1 LDPAPARAVSSDGIP
16 HFGGYAG
23 IVAQTGMS
31 ALAGPHRLGG
41 SDPAGVARRRLREKS
56 WVYLFAAT
64 EEIAVTSALVNG
76 GITGSGFLMVTDL
89 KTGSVIADSSRKGA
103 LAAVNDAPGDGLR
116 ATYRLPGTRYT
127 VRRDGDEIRFQASLG
142 RSMASVPGRSQA
154 WVELDLTLREGGL
167 GITAVSEVEHGR
179 ESSVSVTGK
188 ASCLATTGS
197 VVVHGEHGPRTWT
210 LDGGLGGYDY
220 TKGLL
225 CRSTAWRWAYGT
237 GQLEDGTVLGFNLT
251 EGFSGVGE
259 RSRENA
265 VWIDGRP
272 TPLDPRSRFTFDRSD
287 LMAPWR
293 VATADGSV
301 RLRFEPL
308 ALHNEHL
315 DIRVLRSHFV
325 QPVGHFSGEI
335 DVEGRTHV
343 LDRIPGVAED
353 QDIVW

>member
-1 LDPAPARAVSSDGIP
+1 
-16 HFGGYAG
+16 
-23 IVAQTGMS
+23 
-31 ALAGPHRLGG
+31 
-41 SDPAGVARRRLREKS
+41 
-56 WVYLFAAT
+56 
-64 EEIAVTSALVNG
+64 
-76 GITGSGFLMVTDL
+76 MVTDL
-89 KTGSVIADSSRKGA
+89 KTGTVIADSSRKGA

-127 VRRDGDEIRFQASLG
+127 LRRDGEEIRFRASLG
-142 RSMASVPGRSQA
+142 RSVASVPGRSHS
-154 WVELDLTLREGGL
+154 WVELDLTLREGGV
-167 GITAVSEVEHGR
+167 GITAVSEVAHGP
-179 ESSVSVTGK
+179 ESSVSVTAKTAG
-188 ASCLATTGS
+188 LAAAGS
-197 VVVHGEHGPRTWT
+197 VVVLGEEGTRTCT
-210 LDGGLGGYDY
+210 IDGGLGGYDY

-237 GQLEDGTVLGFNLT
+237 GRLEDGTVLGFNLL

-272 TPLDPRSRFTFDRSD
+272 IPLDPRSRFTFDRTD

-293 VATADGSV
+293 VVTADGSV

-315 DIRVLRSHFV
+315 DLKVLRSHFV

-335 DVEGRTHV
+335 DVAGRTHV

-353 QDIVW
+353 QDILW